1 MQSRFETPE
10 DLKDLS
16 RIGREMRDYSEDFG
30 KKYGLGHLKE
40 GGLKVLNDLSHV
52 GSMLPTFGAPWGTK
66 AEDYSEDDMQLIS
79 MFVQGKIT
87 NEYLSGLKK

>member
-1 MQSRFETPE
+1 MQSRFETPQN
-10 DLKDLS
+10 LKDLS
-16 RIGREMRDYSEDFG
+16 RIGREMRDFSEYFG
-30 KKYGLGHLKE
+30 QEHGLGHLKE

-52 GSMLPTFGAPWGTK
+52 GSMLPTFGATWGTTAK
-66 AEDYSEDDMQLIS
+66 DYSEDDMQLIS

>member
-1 MQSRFETPE
+1 MQSRFETPQSIKE
-10 DLKDLS
+10 LS

-40 GGLKVLNDLSHV
+40 PGLKILNDLSHV
-52 GSMLPTFGAPWGTK
+52 GSMLPTFGATWGTTIK
-66 AEDYSEDDMQLIS
+66 DYSEDDMQLIS